1 MNKIKTFTRNEPQ
14 TILLIF
20 CIIVF
25 YFLVP
30 NFGTQKNLTNIIKQS
45 MLIAIASCGLT
56 LVVIGGNLDLS
67 IGALYT
73 LCLVFSVGMQMHSVM
88 LAIIAPIGIA
98 VSAGFLNGYIIGR
111 FKVNSIIV
119 TLGTLAIFSGFIM
132 VYTKGNV
139 VVGLPGT
146 AYSDISGFKIFN
158 LPFFMIAYFIIAIL
172 YQFLLRKTKYGR
184 ALRYQGVN
192 SEAAYTSGINTKK
205 TTIISFIISGCSVGI
220 ASIFMGSRMLQANT
234 IAGAGL
240 EFDALT
246 AILIG
251 GVSLG
256 GGVGSI
262 YKAMIGVFL
271 LAVIMN
277 ALTLFN
283 AHFEWRT
290 VVKGLLILTALFVD
304 IQRRKKYNG

>member
-88 LAIIAPIGIA
+88 LAIIVPIGIA

-290 VVKGLLILTALFVD
+290 VVKGLLILTALFAD